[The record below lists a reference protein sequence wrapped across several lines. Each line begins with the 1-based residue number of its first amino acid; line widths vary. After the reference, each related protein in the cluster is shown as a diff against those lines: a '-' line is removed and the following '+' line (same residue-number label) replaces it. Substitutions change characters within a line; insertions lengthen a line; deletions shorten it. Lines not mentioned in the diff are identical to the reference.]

1 MRETLHKGERVPNET
16 YGDQVREAQNEPN
29 GDLAM
34 EAPCIGGR
42 EHHLRLKGKLVQEA
56 SWKYKM
62 RPNGRET
69 IVNYL
74 EVPYETK

>member
-1 MRETLHKGERVPNET
+1 MRETLHKGEIVPNET

-42 EHHLRLKGKLVQEA
+42 EHHLRLKGKLV
-56 SWKYKM
+56 
-62 RPNGRET
+62 
-69 IVNYL
+69 
-74 EVPYETK
+74 